1 MNSRWFLLGAWLLLA
16 PASCVRPD
24 PVPSP
29 SSSGIAVKGVEQGI
43 VSRGNSERVSA
54 RKPSLARNA
63 SLDVLARTLAN
74 RMAAEGRLTHA
85 GFESR
90 FQQAHAETGAI
101 LFGENAHSVP
111 PGGDPAKRLVEEWL
125 ASRIHRNNILN
136 GSWNLTGVGTSTDKS
151 GRIWAVQVFAMAP

>member
-1 MNSRWFLLGAWLLLA
+1 MNHRWFLLGVWLLLA

-24 PVPSP
+24 SVPSP

-43 VSRGNSERVSA
+43 VSRVNATRVSA
-54 RKPSLARNA
+54 GKPSLTRNA
-63 SLDVLARTLAN
+63 DLDALARTLAN
-74 RMAAEGRLTHA
+74 RMATEGRLTHA
-85 GFESR
+85 GFQAR

-111 PGGDPAKRLVEEWL
+111 PVGDPAKRLVEEWL
-125 ASRIHRNNILN
+125 VSRIHRNNILN
-136 GSWNLTGVGTSTDKS
+136 GNWNLTGVGTAADKS